1 MRDKYRNALMWAL
14 YGLLFLLVI
23 VIQTVIFG
31 RVRFY
36 GVKLALLPVALACIS
51 MHTGAENGALFGLF
65 CGLFWCFAGAD
76 GGALHIPLFCLAGAF
91 TGFLCDRILT
101 RSIVS
106 AMLMSLLALFLCQSV
121 LFFFKLWLGAAHGR
135 DVLLLLRQ
143 LPVSLMACPPCYLA
157 AWAIRKAGA

>member
-1 MRDKYRNALMWAL
+1 MREKYQNALMWAL
-14 YGLLFLLVI
+14 YAVLFLLAA

-31 RVRFY
+31 HPRFLS
-36 GVKLALLPVALACIS
+36 VKMAVLPVAVACVA
-51 MHTGAENGALFGLF
+51 MHNGAENGALFGLF

-76 GGALHIPLFCLAGAF
+76 GGALHIPTLCLAGAF
-91 TGFLCDRILT
+91 TGYLCDRLLS
-101 RSIVS
+101 RNIVS
-106 AMLMSLLALFLCQSV
+106 AILMSLLALLLCQSV

-143 LPVSLMACPPCYLA
+143 MFVSLMACPPCYLA